1 VTVRVDHD
9 APASSL
15 PGPFWRQWWASIVSN
30 LGDGIAFAAMPL
42 LAYRITD
49 DERLLALTTVAT
61 LVPWLIVSIPA
72 GVVIDRYDRRL
83 LLVGADVAR
92 VALYAVI
99 AALATTEGF
108 SIWLLLGL
116 LLFVGAFEVLF
127 DSTAQA
133 VVPMLVPRSQLQRAN
148 GLLYAGEV
156 IAGSMIG
163 LALGALLFD
172 RAAELPFIVNAVSF
186 AIAAILIAGIRIGRV
201 EGHSV
206 VGARLGAGLHWL
218 RADDLLVL
226 LVALLAAI
234 NFGLMLG
241 QGIFVKFAADEL
253 GVTGGGYGV
262 LLAVIALGAACGGL
276 IGYRFEEA
284 VGTTA
289 AIVVPVLVI
298 GVCQLVFWAMP
309 DRWVVGVF
317 GFVSSMAIILWNV
330 TTVSIRQRIVAPDR
344 FGRVNSVYRWIG
356 TTAGAAGAIT
366 GGFVAYVFG
375 LRAPYLIG
383 AIVVIVAITVSLGRL
398 GDAVAGSVQ
407 PAERTPAPPS
417 IT

>member
-1 VTVRVDHD
+1 VTIRLDD
-9 APASSL
+9 AQATAL

-42 LAYRITD
+42 LAFRITD

-72 GVVIDRYDRRL
+72 GVVIDRYDRRV

-108 SIWLLLGL
+108 SIWVLLALLLV
-116 LLFVGAFEVLF
+116 VGGFEVLF

-156 IAGSMIG
+156 IAGSMVGLSIG
-163 LALGALLFD
+163 AFLFD
-172 RAAELPFIVNAVSF
+172 RAPELPFLVNAVSF
-186 AIAAILIAGIRIGRV
+186 AVAAVLIAGIRIGRV
-201 EGHSV
+201 DGHAE
-206 VGARLGAGLHWL
+206 VGARLGAGLRWL
-218 RADDLLVL
+218 RGDDLLRL
-226 LVALLAAI
+226 LVTLLAAI

-241 QGIFVKFAADEL
+241 QGIFVKYAADEL
-253 GVTGGGYGV
+253 GVTGGEYGV

-276 IGYRFEEA
+276 VGYRFEQL
-284 VGTTA
+284 VGTTP
-289 AIVVPVLVI
+289 AIVVPVVVI
-298 GVCQLVFWAMP
+298 GICQLVFWAAP

-330 TTVSIRQRIVAPDR
+330 TTVSIRQRIVAADR

-356 TTAGAAGAIT
+356 TTAGAAGAVT
-366 GGFVAYVFG
+366 GGFVAYWFG
-375 LRAPYLIG
+375 LRAPYLVG
-383 AIVVIVAITVSLGRL
+383 AIAVIVSIALALRPL
-398 GDAVAGSVQ
+398 GDAVAS
-407 PAERTPAPPS
+407 ARDRA
-417 IT
+417 

>member
-1 VTVRVDHD
+1 MTIRVDD
-9 APASSL
+9 ATATSL

-42 LAYRITD
+42 LAFRITD

-61 LVPWLIVSIPA
+61 LVPWLLVSIPA
-72 GVVIDRYDRRL
+72 GVVIDRYDRRV

-108 SIWLLLGL
+108 SIWVLLVLLLV
-116 LLFVGAFEVLF
+116 VGGFEVLF

-156 IAGSMIG
+156 VAGSMVGLSIG
-163 LALGALLFD
+163 AFLFD
-172 RAAELPFIVNAVSF
+172 RAAELPFVVNAVSF
-186 AIAAILIAGIRIGRV
+186 AVAAVLIAGIRIGRV
-201 EGHSV
+201 DGRAEA
-206 VGARLGAGLHWL
+206 GARLGAGLRWL
-218 RADDLLVL
+218 RSDDLLRL
-226 LVALLAAI
+226 LVTLLAAI

-241 QGIFVKFAADEL
+241 QGIFVKYAADEL
-253 GVTGGGYGV
+253 DVTGGGYGL

-276 IGYRFEEA
+276 VGYRFEQL
-284 VGTTA
+284 VGTTP
-289 AIVVPVLVI
+289 AIVVPVVVI
-298 GVCQLVFWAMP
+298 GICQLVFWAVP

-317 GFVSSMAIILWNV
+317 GFISSMAIILWNV
-330 TTVSIRQRIVAPDR
+330 TTVSIRQRIVAADR

-356 TTAGAAGAIT
+356 TTAGAAGAVT
-366 GGFVAYVFG
+366 GGFVAYWFG
-375 LRAPYLIG
+375 LRAPYLVG
-383 AIVVIVAITVSLGRL
+383 AVAVIVAI
-398 GDAVAGSVQ
+398 AVALRPLGEAVAS
-407 PAERTPAPPS
+407 ARDRT
-417 IT
+417 

>member
-1 VTVRVDHD
+1 VTIRVDD
-9 APASSL
+9 ATATSL

-42 LAYRITD
+42 LAFRITD

-61 LVPWLIVSIPA
+61 LVPWLLVSIPA
-72 GVVIDRYDRRL
+72 GVVIDRYDRRV

-108 SIWLLLGL
+108 SIWVLLVLLLV
-116 LLFVGAFEVLF
+116 VGGFEVLF

-156 IAGSMIG
+156 VAGSMVGLSIG
-163 LALGALLFD
+163 AFLFD
-172 RAAELPFIVNAVSF
+172 RAAELPFVVNAVSF
-186 AIAAILIAGIRIGRV
+186 AVAAVLIAGIRIGRV
-201 EGHSV
+201 DGRAEA
-206 VGARLGAGLHWL
+206 GARLGAGLRWL
-218 RADDLLVL
+218 RSDDLLRL
-226 LVALLAAI
+226 LVTLLAAI

-241 QGIFVKFAADEL
+241 QGIFVKYAADEL
-253 GVTGGGYGV
+253 DVTGGGYGL

-276 IGYRFEEA
+276 VGYRFEQL
-284 VGTTA
+284 VGTTP
-289 AIVVPVLVI
+289 AIVVPVVVI
-298 GVCQLVFWAMP
+298 GICQLVFWAVP

-317 GFVSSMAIILWNV
+317 GFISSMAIILWNV
-330 TTVSIRQRIVAPDR
+330 TTVSIRQRIVAADR

-356 TTAGAAGAIT
+356 TTAGAAGAVT
-366 GGFVAYVFG
+366 GGFVAYWFG
-375 LRAPYLIG
+375 LRAPYLVG
-383 AIVVIVAITVSLGRL
+383 AVAVIVAI
-398 GDAVAGSVQ
+398 AVALRPLGEAVAS
-407 PAERTPAPPS
+407 ARDRT
-417 IT
+417 